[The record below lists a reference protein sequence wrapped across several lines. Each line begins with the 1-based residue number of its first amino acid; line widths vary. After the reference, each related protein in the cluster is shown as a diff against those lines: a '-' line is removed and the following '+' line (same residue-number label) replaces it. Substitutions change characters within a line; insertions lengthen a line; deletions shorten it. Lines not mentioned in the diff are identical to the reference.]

1 MTIEELNQY
10 DALNESSKKLYKD
23 IMTNHP
29 GWNHKQIMA
38 YISVYDTT
46 SDLSSDELIN
56 EILTTSTPGYIDA
69 RELISEKIKDM
80 FK

>member
-1 MTIEELNQY
+1 
-10 DALNESSKKLYKD
+10 
-23 IMTNHP
+23 
-29 GWNHKQIMA
+29 MA

-56 EILTTSTPGYIDA
+56 EILTTSTPGYIDV

>member
-1 MTIEELNQY
+1 
-10 DALNESSKKLYKD
+10 
-23 IMTNHP
+23 
-29 GWNHKQIMA
+29 MA

-56 EILTTSTPGYIDA
+56 EILTTSTPGYIDV

-80 FK
+80 FKWLKYEHWRYKSI